1 MLTVL
6 LKMSI
11 IHTDSFYIIPLQM
24 IYILDLWCTCPSP
37 IADPLVCVV
46 VFLVVH
52 IFSLWVSCTRQ

>member
-24 IYILDLWCTCPSP
+24 IYILDL
-37 IADPLVCVV
+37 
-46 VFLVVH
+46 
-52 IFSLWVSCTRQ
+52 